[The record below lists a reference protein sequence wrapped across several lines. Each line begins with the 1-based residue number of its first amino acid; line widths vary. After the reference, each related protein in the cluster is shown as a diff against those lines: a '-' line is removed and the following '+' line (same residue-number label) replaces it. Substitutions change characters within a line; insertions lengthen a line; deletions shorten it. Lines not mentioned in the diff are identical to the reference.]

1 MSFHKCQAKL
11 TPKGIIHDFIGHVTG
26 YEAAAELILN
36 VLVHLN
42 EACQLLRV
50 NELVCKDIYQ
60 GLLIIGT
67 EDGCGILPA
76 GDVSKQ
82 CV

>member
-11 TPKGIIHDFIGHVTG
+11 TPKDIIHDFIGHVTG

-42 EACQLLRV
+42 EACKLLRV
-50 NELVCKDIYQ
+50 NKFVCKGSCQ
-60 GLLIIGT
+60 GPLIIGT

-76 GDVSKQ
+76 GNVSKQ